1 MVVKYSG
8 WEEHEA
14 KKIVLSA
21 IDSEFRYRNDK
32 YGVRYYSVSIDS
44 YPYGAIRHF
53 LVYQEM
59 GLESSE
65 FSYR

>member
-1 MVVKYSG
+1 MGFEYSV

-14 KKIVLSA
+14 ENFVLTA
-21 IDSEFRYRNDK
+21 NDGEFKSRNDR

-44 YPYGAIRHF
+44 YPYGVVWHF
-53 LVYQEM
+53 LVYREM
-59 GLESSE
+59 ELESSE